1 DFSEIVSHVSEMSQQ
16 WIKNLFIGIVSA
28 GLIAALA
35 LLGLSIWVVSVAH
48 GPLFELMQLLMQD
61 LHPVGG
67 LKLAWAPQT
76 LLVVGGINVVLSVFS
91 IASGL
96 LICCEPR
103 NNEERLI
110 SPILMALPSILGF
123 ISIGFMDSFGIS
135 HDVGV
140 NSGLIMRTKLMILDR
155 NYFQPL
161 SLALKQNSTTEA
173 KVTMMINHMQVQFE
187 CCGTNGYR
195 DITGNTTLWHKSS
208 PTYKGIRQVIPVS
221 CCPMQSKRAGLLK
234 DSNWNSVGSYLRDP
248 DCPNTGHYPH
258 RKGCYDALKRTAAK
272 YYYSIH
278 TFSIF
283 VTSVNIICFVIWFV
297 KKMTAT

>member
-1 DFSEIVSHVSEMSQQ
+1 MPLTL
-16 WIKNLFIGIVSA
+16 KNLFIGIVSA

-91 IASGL
+91 IACGL
-96 LICCEPR
+96 LSWYEWR
-103 NNEERLI
+103 TDKERVI
-110 SPILMALPSILGF
+110 SPILMALPSILGL
-123 ISIGFMDSFGIS
+123 ISIGFMDKFGIS

-140 NSGLIMRTKLMILDR
+140 NSGLSMRTKLVILDR

-173 KVTMMINHMQVQFE
+173 KVTMIINHMQVQKP
-187 CCGTNGYR
+187 C
-195 DITGNTTLWHKSS
+195 K
-208 PTYKGIRQVIPVS
+208 
-221 CCPMQSKRAGLLK
+221 LK
-234 DSNWNSVGSYLRDP
+234 W
-248 DCPNTGHYPH
+248 
-258 RKGCYDALKRTAAK
+258 
-272 YYYSIH
+272 I
-278 TFSIF
+278 
-283 VTSVNIICFVIWFV
+283 
-297 KKMTAT
+297 